1 MNQTLLYEELIK
13 APKIRPI
20 SIPRPFLLPLL
31 RLPPAALNTTNED
44 SLSSHEGL
52 LLNKKLLNYSV
63 RD

>member
-1 MNQTLLYEELIK
+1 MNQTLFYKELIK

-31 RLPPAALNTTNED
+31 RLPPAALTSFNED
-44 SLSSHEGL
+44 SLNSHEGL
-52 LLNKKLLNYSV
+52 LLSKKLQNYSV